1 MKIITI
7 LLNIVLLGLAIFI
20 IINEDI
26 GDEDGLLLIFLITT
40 TIFSIYTIIYTK
52 D

>member
-20 IINEDI
+20 IINYDI
-26 GDEDGLLLIFLITT
+26 GDEYGLLFIFLITT
-40 TIFSIYTIIYTK
+40 TIFSIYTITYTK